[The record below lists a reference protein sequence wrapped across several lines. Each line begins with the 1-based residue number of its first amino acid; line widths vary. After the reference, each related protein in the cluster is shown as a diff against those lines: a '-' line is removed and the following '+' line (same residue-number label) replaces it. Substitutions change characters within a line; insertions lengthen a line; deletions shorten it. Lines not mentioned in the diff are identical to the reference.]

1 MAGVPISV
9 ITGEGVPSSRTI
21 TINGVTYDLSQNRS
35 WSVGGGGGGGTGT
48 VTSVALTT
56 PTGLTVSGS
65 PITTSGTLSINL
77 ASGYSIPT
85 TVKQSNWDDAYTFVG
100 LFPTQTGNS
109 GKFLTTNGSALSW
122 ATISGSGTVTSVGL
136 SVPTG
141 LSISGSP
148 ITTSGTLAVTF
159 TSGYSIPLDTSQTN
173 WNTAYGWGNH
183 ASAGYLTTSAA
194 ATTYVPKTRT
204 ITINGTSYDLS
215 ADRSWTIS
223 ASATAGGSDKQV
235 QYNSGGA
242 IAGATNVEIV
252 NGNLTLV
259 DTATPTTPSAN
270 RIALYSDAMATRQMV
285 ASVTPDGTTF
295 DFQSA
300 IFTQT
305 TFMWLPSTG
314 TTVGI
319 NWGTSWT
326 ARNSG
331 TSAAQ
336 STPAISSTDA
346 ISSMVRSLFGT
357 GTTATGSSGF
367 QSASQLCWRGNAS
380 NLGGFFFVCR
390 FALAARSGT
399 SQLLIGLSA
408 LNAALAGEPSAQN
421 STLAVGFDSTDSNFK
436 FISRSTTAATSYD
449 TTVAINTTTIYD
461 IYIYA
466 SPNGSSVTY
475 ELRNALTNT
484 TLATQTES
492 TNLPASTTM
501 MYAHAQIRS
510 ASGTTAKTLAISKLY
525 LETNL

>member
-48 VTSVALTT
+48 VTSVSMTA

-65 PITTSGTLSINL
+65 PITTSGTLAL
-77 ASGYSIPT
+77 AFASGYSIPT
-85 TVKQSNWDDAYTFVG
+85 NIKQSNWDDAYTWVG
-100 LFPTQTGNS
+100 SFPTQTGNS

-141 LSISGSP
+141 FSISGSP
-148 ITTSGTLAVTF
+148 ITTSGTLALSF
-159 TSGYSIPLDTSQTN
+159 AAGYSLPLDSSQTN

-183 ASAGYLTTSAA
+183 ASAGYLTTSSA
-194 ATTYVPKTRT
+194 ATTYTPQSRT
-204 ITINGTSYDLS
+204 ITINGTTFDLS
-215 ADRSWTIS
+215 ANRSWTIS

-242 IAGATNVEIV
+242 IAGASNVEIV

-259 DTATPTTPSAN
+259 DTTTPTTPATGKL
-270 RIALYSDAMATRQMV
+270 AVYSDAMAARQMV
-285 ASVTPDGTTF
+285 SSIAPDGTTF

-300 IFTQT
+300 IFTQST
-305 TFMWLPSTG
+305 YMWLPSTG
-314 TTVGI
+314 ATVSI
-319 NWGTSWT
+319 AWGTTYT
-326 ARNSG
+326 ARNAG
-331 TSAAQ
+331 TGAAQ
-336 STPAISSTDA
+336 TTPAISSTDA
-346 ISSMVRSLFGT
+346 ISSMVRSLFST

-367 QSASQLCWRGNAS
+367 QSATQLCWRGNAS

-399 SQLLIGLSA
+399 NRLLIGLSA

-421 STLAVGFDSTDSNFK
+421 STLAIGFDSTDSNFK
-436 FISRSTTAATSYD
+436 FISRSTTAVTSYD

-466 SPNGSSVTY
+466 SPNSSSVSY
-475 ELRNALTNT
+475 ELRNALTNAV
-484 TLATQTES
+484 LATQTES

-501 MYAHAQIRS
+501 LYTHAQIMS
-510 ASGTTAKTLAISKLY
+510 ASGTTAKTLAISKMY